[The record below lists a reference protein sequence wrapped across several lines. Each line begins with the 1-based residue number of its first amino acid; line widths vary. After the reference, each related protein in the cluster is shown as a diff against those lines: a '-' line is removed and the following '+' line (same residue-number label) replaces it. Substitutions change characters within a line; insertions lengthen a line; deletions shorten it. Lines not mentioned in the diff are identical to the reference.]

1 MTQSTKWPSR
11 SSVVG
16 IISLGTGRLFFATRG
31 NGGTPSAGTLDGG
44 EIILAIQ
51 QAYAM
56 TDHTITKMKRNLAI
70 VINLNGQLGR
80 WQMYR
85 RSHFDCCDV

>member
-1 MTQSTKWPSR
+1 MEE
-11 SSVVG
+11 
-16 IISLGTGRLFFATRG
+16 
-31 NGGTPSAGTLDGG
+31 TPSAGILDGG
-44 EIILAIQ
+44 EILLAIQ

-80 WQMYR
+80 WQMSR
-85 RSHFDCCDV
+85 RSHLSVVMLDLGIDSR